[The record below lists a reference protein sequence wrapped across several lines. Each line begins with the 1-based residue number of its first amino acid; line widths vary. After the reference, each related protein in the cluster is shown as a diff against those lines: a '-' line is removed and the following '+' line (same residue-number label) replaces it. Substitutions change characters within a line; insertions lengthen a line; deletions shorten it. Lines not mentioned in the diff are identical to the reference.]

1 MKNILLLGATGSIG
15 KSALKVI
22 DQNRDNLNLIGI
34 SIKNNVEKC
43 YKIIE
48 DFSPKYVFIQDKS
61 CFQKQKSSKDII
73 FLNNDDELNNLIN
86 HKDIDII
93 ISAISGFSGLK
104 TTFMAASS
112 GKKILLANK
121 ESVVAGGDIILP
133 IAKKIILKLF
143 Q

>member
-61 CFQKQKSSKDII
+61 CFQKQKSSKDIT
-73 FLNNDDELNNLIN
+73 FLNNDDELN
-86 HKDIDII
+86 D
-93 ISAISGFSGLK
+93 SPGLSCCRCSRGSCVL
-104 TTFMAASS
+104 T
-112 GKKILLANK
+112 G
-121 ESVVAGGDIILP
+121 
-133 IAKKIILKLF
+133 
-143 Q
+143 

>member
-61 CFQKQKSSKDII
+61 CFKSKRVQKISS
-73 FLNNDDELNNLIN
+73 F
-86 HKDIDII
+86 
-93 ISAISGFSGLK
+93 
-104 TTFMAASS
+104 
-112 GKKILLANK
+112 
-121 ESVVAGGDIILP
+121 
-133 IAKKIILKLF
+133 
-143 Q
+143 